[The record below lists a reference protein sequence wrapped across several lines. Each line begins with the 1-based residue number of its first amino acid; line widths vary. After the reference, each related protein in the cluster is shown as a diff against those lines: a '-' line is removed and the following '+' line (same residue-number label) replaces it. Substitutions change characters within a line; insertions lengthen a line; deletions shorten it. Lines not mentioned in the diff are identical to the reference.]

1 MKSIKFDK
9 KMEFGIP
16 AVGFGTFGSDHA
28 DADLVSASVELA
40 LKAGYRHID
49 CAAVY
54 GNEKEIGQV
63 LNRAMTGKIDGL
75 PALKREELWITSKLW
90 NDKHAS
96 GVCTETF
103 KKSLSD
109 LGLDYLDL
117 YLVHWPFPN
126 AHEAHCDVTSRAA
139 SARPYIHEEFMT
151 LWHELEKL
159 VDAGLVK
166 HLGVSNMTKPKLE
179 LVLRD
184 CRIKPSFNEMELHPS
199 FQQKEFYDYVK
210 SQGIGIIGYCPL
222 GSPNRP
228 ERDTTADDVVDMEMP
243 SIKAAAAAHG
253 CHPAAICLKWA
264 NQRGHVPIPFSTK
277 ERNIVSN
284 LECLMEDPLTDAE
297 MKAIADDDRNCR
309 LIKGQVFLWE
319 GCGDNWHKLWDENGV
334 IEK

>member
-1 MKSIKFDK
+1 MKFTKT
-9 KMEFGIP
+9 MEFGIP
-16 AVGFGTFGSDHA
+16 AIGFGTFGSDHA
-28 DADLVSASVELA
+28 DAAVVSEAVATA

-54 GNEKEIGQV
+54 GNEKEIGEV
-63 LNRAMTGKIDGL
+63 LRRAMAGQIDGL
-75 PALKREELWITSKLW
+75 PGLRRDELWITSKLW
-90 NDKHAS
+90 NDRHAP

-159 VDAGLVK
+159 VDEGLVR
-166 HLGVSNMTKPKLE
+166 HLGVSNMTRPKLE

-184 CRIKPSFNEMELHPS
+184 CRIRPAFNEMELHPS
-199 FQQKEFYDYVK
+199 FQQKDFYDYVK
-210 SQGIGIIGYCPL
+210 AQGIGIIGYCPL

-243 SIKAAAAAHG
+243 SVKAAAAAHRCG
-253 CHPAAICLKWA
+253 NAGHRCRRPELPAHKGTGIPVGRLRRQLAQALGRKRVYREIDL
-264 NQRGHVPIPFSTK
+264 PIPCKTEAGGTQAKMK
-277 ERNIVSN
+277 ESPRRV
-284 LECLMEDPLTDAE
+284 PLH
-297 MKAIADDDRNCR
+297 
-309 LIKGQVFLWE
+309 F
-319 GCGDNWHKLWDENGV
+319 
-334 IEK
+334 

>member
-1 MKSIKFDK
+1 MKFTKT
-9 KMEFGIP
+9 MEFGIP
-16 AVGFGTFGSDHA
+16 AIGFGTFGSDHA
-28 DADLVSASVELA
+28 DAAVVSDAVATA

-54 GNEKEIGQV
+54 GNEKEIGEV
-63 LNRAMTGKIDGL
+63 LRRAMAGEIEGL
-75 PALKREELWITSKLW
+75 PALRREELWITSKLW
-90 NDKHAS
+90 NDKHAP

-103 KKSLSD
+103 KKSLAD

-159 VDAGLVK
+159 VDAGLVR

-184 CRIKPSFNEMELHPS
+184 CRIKPAFNEMELHPS
-199 FQQKEFYDYVK
+199 FQQKDFYDYVK

-243 SIKAAAAAHG
+243 SVKAAAAAHG
-253 CHPAAICLKWA
+253 CHPAAEYFTRII
-264 NQRGHVPIPFSTK
+264 HPFY
-277 ERNIVSN
+277 IVSN
-284 LECLMEDPLTDAE
+284 LECLLSDPLTDAE
-297 MKAIADDDRNCR
+297 MQAIAADDRNCR
-309 LIKGQVFLWE
+309 LIKGQVFLWD
-319 GCGDNWHKLWDENGV
+319 GCGDNWHKLWDENGY